1 MQTALQIPVDRT
13 ATSEAV
19 STLRAVKLSE
29 RIRYVH
35 CEGDGERGSHG
46 VMTFIAKNGE
56 PLFVKEV
63 SDQRDFKL
71 NYNVFRMMEDLV

>member
-1 MQTALQIPVDRT
+1 MQTAHQIPVGHT

-19 STLRAVKLSE
+19 STLRAVKLSD

-35 CEGDGERGSHG
+35 CEGDSERGSHG
-46 VMTFIAKNGE
+46 VMTFVAKNGA

-63 SDQRDFKL
+63 SNQDDFKL
-71 NYNVFRMMEDLV
+71 NYSVFRMMENPV